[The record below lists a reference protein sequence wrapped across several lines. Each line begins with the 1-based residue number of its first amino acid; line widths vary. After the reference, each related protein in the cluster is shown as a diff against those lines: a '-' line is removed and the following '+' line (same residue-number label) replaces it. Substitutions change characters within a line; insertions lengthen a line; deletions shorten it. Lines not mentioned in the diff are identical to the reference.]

1 MTFDKDLYTRLEL
14 DFNVWQKA
22 ITRKNAS
29 KDEKII
35 RIRTKGI
42 IYTFNEII
50 KILKPTF
57 TTTNEELKR
66 KVKDKILK
74 YRDRLIDSLKI
85 LNAEV
90 IMPNDITEKVV
101 LKSEN
106 DNENATMAELKF
118 KYINNISKIICN
130 VYKGDPNGLNAFVQ
144 SIELANDI
152 SENDQQE
159 TLVKYIKTKLEG
171 TALEAIPTDVTTAQD
186 IIDAL
191 KNKIKTENVKV
202 VVGRYMALR
211 AERSSLNKFQKEAEE
226 LSDQLRRAYI
236 SEGMS
241 KELAEKMTIEKTVDM
256 CRLSA
261 RTNLVKSVLASTDF
275 KSPKDVLAKLI
286 TESTAENSENS
297 ILYYNTKNNFRG
309 NFQRNFRGNNQRGNG
324 YRRNFNNYY
333 NNNNNNNHNY
343 KNNYNNRG
351 KNFHQN
357 NNRGNREH
365 NSNYHNNN
373 NRNNHNNNR
382 NNDRNQYVRVVNQ
395 ENELTPLSQ
404 RGTTRTVTMKEM

>member
-1 MTFDKDLYTRLEL
+1 MSFDKELYTRLEL

-22 ITRKNAS
+22 IARKNAS
-29 KDEKII
+29 KDATII

-42 IYTFNEII
+42 IHTFNEII
-50 KILKPTF
+50 KILSPTF
-57 TTTNEELKR
+57 STKNEELKR
-66 KVKDKILK
+66 KVRNKILK
-74 YRDRLIDSLKI
+74 YRERLIDSLKI
-85 LNAEV
+85 LNAKV
-90 IMPNDITEKVV
+90 IMPNDITEKVI
-101 LKSEN
+101 LKTEN
-106 DNENATMAELKF
+106 VPENATMAEAKF
-118 KYINNISKIICN
+118 KYINNISKIICS
-130 VYKGDPNGLNAFVQ
+130 VYKGDPNGLNAFIQ
-144 SIELANDI
+144 SIELANEITDD
-152 SENDQQE
+152 DQQE
-159 TLVKYIKTKLEG
+159 TLVKFIKTKLEG
-171 TALEAIPTDVTTAQD
+171 TALEAIPTDITTAKD
-186 IIDAL
+186 VIDAL
-191 KNKIKTENVKV
+191 KSKIKTENVKV

-211 AERSSLNKFQKEAEE
+211 AERSSLNKFQKDAEE

-297 ILYYNTKNNFRG
+297 ILYYNTKNNFRS

-333 NNNNNNNHNY
+333 NNNNHNY
-343 KNNYNNRG
+343 RNNYNNRG

-357 NNRGNREH
+357 KNKGNREH
-365 NSNYHNNN
+365 NSNYHNN

-395 ENELTPLSQ
+395 ENELTPSSQ